1 MGDSEIGWIAA
12 IVIGG
17 AAGWVA
23 EQFMKSDMGML
34 MNIVL
39 GIVGAAI
46 ARAIFSFLG
55 INPGGWIGFIIA
67 AFVGACL
74 LIWIVREVR
83 GPTA

>member
-1 MGDSEIGWIAA
+1 MSDSEIGWIAA

-23 EQFMKSDMGML
+23 EQFMKSDMGIL
-34 MNIVL
+34 MSIVL

-46 ARAIFSFLG
+46 ARAVFNFLD
-55 INPGGWIGFIIA
+55 INPGGSTGFTIA

>member
-1 MGDSEIGWIAA
+1 MGDSEIIGWIAA

-23 EQFMKSDMGML
+23 EQFMKSDLGML
-34 MNIVL
+34 MNVVL
-39 GIVGAAI
+39 GVVGAAI
-46 ARAIFSFLG
+46 ARVILSFLG
-55 INPGGWIGFIIA
+55 IGWTGFIIA
-67 AFVGACL
+67 AFVSACL

>member
-1 MGDSEIGWIAA
+1 MDDLVIAWIAA

-23 EQFMKSDMGML
+23 EEFMKSDMGVL

-39 GIVGAAI
+39 GAVGGVL
-46 ARAIFSFLG
+46 ARVIFSFLG
-55 INPGGWIGFIIA
+55 VNPGGWLGFIVA

-83 GPTA
+83 GPT